1 MAKTKKVAAVSDL
14 SPGQVN
20 FAVSFKPSRAFNTMR
35 INFGQ
40 SLSILPN
47 ESPQEAQD
55 RVIVEVMKAVDR
67 HLDKLSKTVVDGVLK
82 AHGNMAPL
90 DRTAR

>member
-1 MAKTKKVAAVSDL
+1 MAKTKKAGTALDL

-20 FAVSFKPSRAFNTMR
+20 FAVSFKPSRAFNTLGL
-35 INFGQ
+35 NFGQ
-40 SLSILPN
+40 SLTIMPG

-55 RVIVEVMKAVDR
+55 RVISEVMKAVDG
-67 HLDKLSKTVVDGVLK
+67 HLDKLSKRVVDGVLK
-82 AHGNMAPL
+82 AHENMAPL